1 MVKVAVLYGPPSDP
15 AAFEEHY
22 ANTHLPLAAKMPNVK
37 RFEASRVVGTPDGS
51 EPPFYRI
58 AELWFD
64 SQADMEAAT
73 SSAEGQATVGD
84 IANFATGGATVLIA
98 EVD

>member
-1 MVKVAVLYGPPSDP
+1 MVKVVVLYGPPSDP

-22 ANTHLPLAAKMPNVK
+22 TNTHLPLAAKMPDVR

-51 EPPFYRI
+51 QPPYYRI

-64 SQADMEAAT
+64 SQEDLQGST
-73 SSAEGQATVGD
+73 SSPEGQATVAD
-84 IANFATGGATVLIA
+84 IATFATGGATVLIA
-98 EVD
+98 DVD